1 MVHIKAKSRKPARF
15 EAYSFSLADSSV
27 APAEPQSCLASRIPS
42 PRPRCIRLP
51 ELHRN
56 AWLACPPFANPR
68 EAREWRAGQ
77 DRKSTRLN
85 SSHTVISYAV
95 FCLKKKKKKPT
106 NGITNRKRK
115 IHQDL

>member
-68 EAREWRAGQ
+68 EARECEKSAAAVRTWRTSRTVGRDKEASRSEEHTSELQ
-77 DRKSTRLN
+77 SHHDLVCRL
-85 SSHTVISYAV
+85 
-95 FCLKKKKKKPT
+95 
-106 NGITNRKRK
+106 
-115 IHQDL
+115 

>member
-68 EAREWRAGQ
+68 EARECEKRSEEHTPELQ
-77 DRKSTRLN
+77 SPLHHVCRLLLDN
-85 SSHTVISYAV
+85 
-95 FCLKKKKKKPT
+95 
-106 NGITNRKRK
+106 
-115 IHQDL
+115 